1 MSLLLALPLLP
12 LAAAAWRAL
21 SSRSEQLATGWMVA
35 LVAAFPVAIAALYP
49 SERLEFPELLVR
61 GDAALVLDHT
71 ARAALL
77 LFGGLWLSTGLLL
90 TRTREQGPA
99 TTALL
104 VGLSGALTLAL
115 AEGGPLVYAGM
126 LATGYGLYAAMANEA
141 GDAWRRPARAF
152 IVLLVASD
160 LLVFELLLSG
170 TADPGLD
177 VSRKLLLL
185 GLVALALRGCV
196 PPAHAWLPPAL
207 AVVGTPVALLLVAVP
222 PGMALF
228 GALKLLPDGAGE
240 IAVVCALLGLGG
252 AAWVTVAGLAQRQ
265 ARPTLAYA
273 LAASAALLLI
283 SFPAGSGPAGELAW
297 LGLSLLATC
306 SALLLVGLQHAGW
319 SRDIAVALTLLV
331 HGMAGGH
338 AAAHAAT
345 ALPAWA
351 GLLVP
356 AVAVTASLLLTLAA
370 RRMEVVARGDA
381 SIETTRLAFV
391 PILLGC
397 AGLGLAWLASWPGFA
412 SAWTAPVGI
421 TLGLVVFRL
430 LPAGTVWRIPPG
442 DLLGPV
448 ERLVRVPLEALAVLF
463 LRHLP
468 RARDRMEAVLL
479 GLWDGAAWSRRIQ
492 RLDLRLRAWPATS
505 LLMLLVACGAALLLV
520 K

>member
-12 LAAAAWRAL
+12 LAAAAWLAL

-49 SERLEFPELLVR
+49 ADRLEFPELLVR

-90 TRTREQGPA
+90 TRTREQGPT

-104 VGLSGALTLAL
+104 VGLSGALTLAV
-115 AEGGPLVYAGM
+115 AQGGPLVYAGM
-126 LATGYGLYAAMANEA
+126 LATGYGLYAAMANEP
-141 GDAWRRPARAF
+141 GDEWRRSARAL
-152 IVLLVASD
+152 IILLVASD
-160 LLVFELLLSG
+160 LLVFELLLSA
-170 TADPGLD
+170 TADPALG
-177 VSRKLLLL
+177 VSWKLLLL

-207 AVVGTPVALLLVAVP
+207 AAVGTPVALLLVAVP

-228 GALKLLPDGAGE
+228 GALKLLPGGARE
-240 IAVVCALLGLGG
+240 IAVVCAVLGLVG

-265 ARPTLAYA
+265 ARPTLGYA
-273 LAASAALLLI
+273 LAASAALLLT
-283 SFPAGSGPAGELAW
+283 SFPAGGGPDGELAW
-297 LGLSLLATC
+297 LTLALLASC
-306 SALLLVGLQHAGW
+306 AALPLVALQHAGW
-319 SRDIAVALTLLV
+319 SRDISIALMLLV

-345 ALPAWA
+345 ALPGWP
-351 GLLVP
+351 GMLIP
-356 AVAVTASLLLTLAA
+356 AVAVAASMLLTLAA
-370 RRMEVVARGDA
+370 RRTNAVDRDDA
-381 SIETTRLAFV
+381 SIETTRLAFA
-391 PILLGC
+391 PILLGGI
-397 AGLGLAWLASWPGFA
+397 GLALAWLASWPGFA

-421 TLGLVVFRL
+421 TLGLTIFRL
-430 LPAGTVWRIPPG
+430 LPAGKVPRIPAG
-442 DLLGPV
+442 DLLV
-448 ERLVRVPLEALAVLF
+448 LLERLAAAPLGWLGALC

-468 RARDRMEAVLL
+468 RGRDRAVEALL

-505 LLMLLVACGAALLLV
+505 LLMLLVAFTAALLLA